1 MYDFKWESDSLW
13 DIAKSTLYKA
23 APMVFEFLLP
33 VPTKFKIAWRL
44 FRTGSILGALGLTEL
59 ASHFI
64 AAIRKAK
71 EAGQILGYILAM

>member
-13 DIAKSTLYKA
+13 DITKSTLYKA
-23 APMVFEFLLP
+23 APMVFQFLLP
-33 VPTKFKIAWRL
+33 VPTKVKIAWRL
-44 FRTGSILGALGLTEL
+44 IRTGLILGALGVAEL

-64 AAIRKAK
+64 AAIKKAK